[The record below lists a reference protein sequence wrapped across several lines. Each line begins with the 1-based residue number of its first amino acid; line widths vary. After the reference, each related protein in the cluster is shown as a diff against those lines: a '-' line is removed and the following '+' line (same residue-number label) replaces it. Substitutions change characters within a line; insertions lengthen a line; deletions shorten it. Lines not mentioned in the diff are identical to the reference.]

1 MFLYPI
7 ASPVKNQSGSD
18 SEFAPSPP
26 PKKKAKEDTDS
37 EFEASPP
44 PKKKTKTAAKP
55 PKAAKAAKKKDN
67 GYKSEEDQFDA
78 MVKKTSP
85 VKKAAISDDND
96 SDFGAPEPKKAG
108 NGKFFITA
116 CTPKSRGGGRIS
128 VWQANTNIAM

>member
-1 MFLYPI
+1 MFLFLI

-108 NGKFFITA
+108 NGKFLLQKSYKGTFINDV
-116 CTPKSRGGGRIS
+116 RI
-128 VWQANTNIAM
+128 